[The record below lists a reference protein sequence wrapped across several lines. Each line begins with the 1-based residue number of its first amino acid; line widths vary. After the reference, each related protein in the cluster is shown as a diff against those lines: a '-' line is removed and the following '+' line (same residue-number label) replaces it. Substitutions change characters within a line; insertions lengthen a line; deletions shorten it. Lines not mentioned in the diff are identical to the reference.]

1 MSVLGPQNRAFSV
14 LAEAASC
21 SPQHAGQAPGESG
34 FSRCLFQPR
43 ASSSYTVGQLEL
55 QTEILGAGRPQQGAG
70 RQNGKNVAVLPFS
83 EERTVRCG
91 SSRVTYFLG
100 ASTSFFLKRG

>member
-21 SPQHAGQAPGESG
+21 SPQHAGQAQGESG
-34 FSRCLFQPR
+34 FSRCLFQPT

-55 QTEILGAGRPQQGAG
+55 QTEILGAGRPQRGAG
-70 RQNGKNVAVLPFS
+70 RQNGKNVAALPFS
-83 EERTVRCG
+83 EEGLLGVGARESHTFSEPQRH
-91 SSRVTYFLG
+91 SS
-100 ASTSFFLKRG
+100 